1 MNSDRRDF
9 DFVANNPGI
18 QSSIIPPVDILGLQ
32 RGANYPLLPRQG
44 FRPEGEIPRSL
55 SSNSRVY

>member
-1 MNSDRRDF
+1 MNNDRRDF
-9 DFVANNPGI
+9 DFVGNNPGI
-18 QSSIIPPVDILGLQ
+18 QSSIILPVDILGLQ

-44 FRPEGEIPRSL
+44 FRPEDEIPRSL